1 MKEWIPI
8 GGDKNWLY
16 LVSLIAELI
25 LNRKDGNKSEKRDNN
40 WNVFNFKPFY
50 FE

>member
-16 LVSLIAELI
+16 LMPLIAELI
-25 LNRKDGNKSEKRDNN
+25 LNIEDRNKSEKIGND
-40 WNVFNFKPFY
+40 WNVFNLKPFY